1 MNTTDLYFSDAY
13 LKHQVHLLQ
22 FGAGE
27 GKKVDALLRAMVPE
41 LKNKLNNGL
50 TDFSKRRVNAVLK
63 QTEEVIDRYYGMMG
77 GKSSWT
83 KLYRGETN
91 AIRDERTIKGVM
103 STSTN
108 PDIAKIFSGEKGIS
122 KEYFLDPKA
131 KIIKM
136 EDITKELLKI
146 KPASEISAADWVTYA
161 KENGYDAIDMR
172 SLKMGITSRANPT
185 LKGFEDEIKI
195 LNPNMIKTE
204 AQLSKLTPQAID
216 YAGLARAEADFTAKT
231 FASIGLKASLPSE
244 AALKAL
250 VNGSL
255 IEGHTISKYWDA
267 QTDRMK
273 FLFTGQVRQGIAQ
286 GETTTQIVRRIV
298 GSKKLGI
305 PGIMDKSRR
314 EAFSLVHT
322 SIMQVSNDA
331 RMATFKENSDVVKGM
346 RQLSTFDSKTSE
358 ICMSYSGAE
367 WDLDGNPING
377 NTLPFNGGTPRHWN
391 CRSVITPITLTF
403 RELGIDA
410 PEPKGTRASD
420 LGQIPS
426 DTTFDEFLKRH
437 DDAYVD
443 DLLGPGKANLWR
455 EKKITLTD
463 LMGQSGRPLTID
475 QLKAK

>member
-1 MNTTDLYFSDAY
+1 
-13 LKHQVHLLQ
+13 
-22 FGAGE
+22 
-27 GKKVDALLRAMVPE
+27 
-41 LKNKLNNGL
+41 
-50 TDFSKRRVNAVLK
+50 
-63 QTEEVIDRYYGMMG
+63 
-77 GKSSWT
+77 
-83 KLYRGETN
+83 
-91 AIRDERTIKGVM
+91 
-103 STSTN
+103 
-108 PDIAKIFSGEKGIS
+108 
-122 KEYFLDPKA
+122 
-131 KIIKM
+131 
-136 EDITKELLKI
+136 
-146 KPASEISAADWVTYA
+146 
-161 KENGYDAIDMR
+161 
-172 SLKMGITSRANPT
+172 MGITSRANPT

-231 FASIGLKASLPSE
+231 FTSIGLDASLPSE
-244 AALKAL
+244 ATLKAL